1 MEGRTDKVEATKRQI
16 ETMCDTPGKVNFL
29 EPDSLSKDSGKAA
42 HRVEQPATLNSFPER
57 GSARS
62 HLLPCPL
69 YRNTWNEARE
79 IMGETRTFR
88 LSRSANVVLAE
99 ANQKATRFGI
109 SIQGG
114 VLAGTITGKATGSYR
129 VLGAAIDV
137 TLDANNTGFPDSI
150 LWSALRGFL
159 EK

>member
-1 MEGRTDKVEATKRQI
+1 
-16 ETMCDTPGKVNFL
+16 
-29 EPDSLSKDSGKAA
+29 
-42 HRVEQPATLNSFPER
+42 
-57 GSARS
+57 
-62 HLLPCPL
+62 
-69 YRNTWNEARE
+69 
-79 IMGETRTFR
+79 MGETRTFR